1 MKAKRGDI
9 ERAFANPDG
18 DVRLFFLYGPDRAG
32 SEGLAKNF
40 YAAMGEEAER
50 VDLSGGDLKTDP
62 ALLAD
67 EAASISLFG
76 ERRYVRID
84 PAGDEIFAAVEA
96 LDQAEKAGNPVIA
109 VAGALRNT
117 NKLVKFALASKRIMA
132 FASYL
137 PEGRDADRMVIEA
150 AQQAGV
156 QVSPDVARRLARA
169 CGGDRAILA
178 SEIAKFA
185 NYLDAAPDRPR
196 PLDHDGLDALSAAS
210 EDGDMSRLADLV
222 LSGEVGAL
230 DHELSRLRGQ
240 GLEGVPLIR
249 ALLRRLQLLS
259 RLRADVERGS
269 SPQAAVDKAGRAIF
283 WKEKAG
289 VTRQVAKWRADTLAV
304 ATERALAAER
314 ALKSSGGAG
323 ILAADEELFAIA
335 RKARSLR

>member
-1 MKAKRGDI
+1 MKARRGDI
-9 ERAFANPDG
+9 ERALASPSD
-18 DVRLFFLYGPDRAG
+18 DIRLFFLYGPDRAG
-32 SEGLAKNF
+32 SEGLATKL
-40 YAAMGEEAER
+40 YTAMGDEAER
-50 VDLSGGDLKTDP
+50 IDLAGSDLKTDP

-76 ERRYVRID
+76 EKRYIRID
-84 PAGDEIFAAVEA
+84 PAGDEIFAAVQA
-96 LDQAEKAGNPVIA
+96 LDEAEQAGNPAIA
-109 VAGALRNT
+109 IAGGLRGT
-117 NKLVKFALASKRIMA
+117 NKLVKFALASKSIMA

-156 QVSPDVARRLARA
+156 QVSPDVARRLASA

-196 PLDHDGLDALSAAS
+196 PLDHDALDALSAAS
-210 EDGDMSRLADLV
+210 EDGDMARLADLV
-222 LSGEVGAL
+222 LSGDVVAL
-230 DHELSRLRGQ
+230 DHELVRLKSE

-259 RLRADVERGS
+259 RLRADVERGG
-269 SPQAAVDKAGRAIF
+269 SPQAAVEKAGRAIF

-289 VTRQVAKWRADTLAV
+289 VTQQVAKWRADTLAV
-304 ATERALAAER
+304 ATQRALAAER

-323 ILAADEELFAIA
+323 ILSANEELFAIA